1 MAYDPAELIKRST
14 ARRAYNPD
22 STPLYGCLTALELPE
37 ETYNLG
43 TGLVLRRVYV
53 DIFDAPMMAFAPPI
67 ERGTAHPPPWV
78 AVQGGFAFKSRVE
91 LSITP
96 EGVLPTLTPSLT
108 AWLVAAL
115 FRLKVNSPVRMPVLG
130 NMPFME
136 MGPNWKTALAHSFED
151 APQHLGV
158 FQTDVC
164 RATED
169 DLSFIRDLLS
179 SAARLYHQ
187 DRFYRAFTLF
197 DAAAWSS
204 SIEQSMT
211 LVWTAME
218 VLFGISS
225 LQQKT
230 KTIST
235 VLSEYVGTSPED
247 KAHAYEVVEEMY
259 RWRSKIV
266 HAARQLDPKAFM
278 QSASLARCAFER
290 VIIEGKLPDLP
301 NPARRA
307 D

>member
-1 MAYDPAELIKRST
+1 MTYDPAELIRRST

-22 STPLYGCLTALELPE
+22 STPLYGCLTAIELPE
-37 ETYNLG
+37 DTYSLG
-43 TGLVLRRVYV
+43 PGLLLRRAYV

-67 ERGTAHPPPWV
+67 NRGASHPPPWV

-91 LSITP
+91 LCIAP
-96 EGVLPTLTPSLT
+96 EGILDTLTPMLT

-115 FRLKVNSPVRMPVLG
+115 FRLRVDAPVRMPVLG

-151 APQHLGV
+151 SPQHLGV
-158 FQTDVC
+158 FQTDIWK
-164 RATED
+164 TTDD
-169 DLSFIRDLLS
+169 DLSFVRDLLP
-179 SAARLYHQ
+179 AVGRLYHQ

-197 DAAAWSS
+197 DTAAWSS

-225 LQQKT
+225 VQQKT

-235 VLSEYVGTSPED
+235 VLSEFVGSSPED
-247 KAHAYEVVEEMY
+247 REKAYDVVEEMY
-259 RWRSKIV
+259 RWRSKVV

-278 QSASLARCAFER
+278 QSASLAKCVFER
-290 VIIEGKLPDLP
+290 VIIEGELPDSS
-301 NPARRA
+301 
-307 D
+307 